1 MIRSDLLHFCLIFLV
16 FMFGFIQALHVL
28 FVRIDCD
35 NDFAPVIETFFHI
48 FYVTLQQVTGA
59 YENLHRHSIF
69 AIQIIGKSEERTG
82 IETMRALYYKQLRR
96 HLEPEMTSIQSKAK
110 SIAVNSQH
118 SSSVHE
124 VIGVKNKQDSFRN
137 QRVRDSFNSFD
148 TTTPI

>member
-35 NDFAPVIETFFHI
+35 NDFAIVIETFFHM

-59 YENLHRHSIF
+59 YEKLHRHPIF

-82 IETMRALYYKQLRR
+82 IGTMRALYYKQLRR

-110 SIAVNSQH
+110 SIAVNS
-118 SSSVHE
+118 
-124 VIGVKNKQDSFRN
+124 
-137 QRVRDSFNSFD
+137 
-148 TTTPI
+148 